1 MIGVLVVTHGNL
13 GKELVDIAQA
23 IVGEIPFLEWIG
35 VFQKTRQA
43 KLPTRSTRLLTAG
56 EKKKSRGF

>member
-23 IVGEIPFLEWIG
+23 IVGKIPFWNG
-35 VFQKTRQA
+35 SGFSRRHA
-43 KLPTRSTRLLTAG
+43 KSNRRPDRLDC
-56 EKKKSRGF
+56 